1 MNAISPTYK
10 MSVVRS
16 GASLTISLLNKRSGE
31 AWDGN
36 ATLKFPIGGTGT
48 RARVLVEQPILSL
61 MSCELDT
68 LLRCSNWFWPRDVR
82 DLDNIV
88 DLPSFDERCRIA

>member
-1 MNAISPTYK
+1 

-68 LLRCSNWFWPRDVR
+68 LLRCSN
-82 DLDNIV
+82 
-88 DLPSFDERCRIA
+88 